1 MYNVTANGIE
11 RRSARW
17 CVRVYDAISAKI
29 LVMGIVQVLALGLLL
44 FMQPAPCPGST
55 AGSS

>member
-1 MYNVTANGIE
+1 MALKGDLHVGA
-11 RRSARW
+11 
-17 CVRVYDAISAKI
+17 CVYMSAISAKI

-55 AGSS
+55 AGFS